1 MGHVR
6 KKHILLISLLVLLA
20 MAIAVSSFSIYK
32 AYNRIKHLGK
42 GPDWHIPSRI
52 YSSETVLKPGTNID
66 LIGIDARLKRLRYH
80 QTKRLSSPGDFR
92 KTDQAYFIYLNE
104 FDYPEEKTKP
114 RKIKLSLE
122 GRTIKQITDPDSGSE
137 LKEAALEPED
147 FAAIYDQSF
156 EDRMLVTLQDCPK
169 VLTDAIIATEDKHF
183 YENWG
188 IDPLRIF
195 KAGIVN
201 IREGRISQGGS
212 TITQQL
218 VKNIFLTSDRT
229 FSRKIKELWLSI
241 VLNVLY
247 SKDQIL
253 EMYIN
258 EVYLGQRGNASICGF
273 GRASRVYFD
282 KDVKDLNLQ
291 QAAFLAGIICS
302 PNLYSPWKHPEDAK
316 ERRNTVLALMRDQN
330 KITEKEYQKAI
341 KTPLGVAPFSPKTR
355 YAPYFVDYIL
365 NQLEDDIP
373 AGDLSKG
380 GYSIYTT
387 LDMTVQLALENKL
400 EKGLRNL
407 GNQRLQGAVVAVN
420 PNTGEILGM
429 SGGRSYSYSQFN
441 RAVQMR
447 RQIGSLIKPFIY
459 YEALKKGYTLNRML
473 DDSPYTMPQGDGTE
487 WTPSNFDNVSHGSIT
502 MAEALIQ
509 SYNIATVRLG
519 MDVGVADV
527 ASVIRDLFPGQKVKE
542 NPSLLLG
549 AMESSPLDMAIMFS
563 AFANGGYRVKASAI
577 KAVKVKNDVV
587 YRGSSYAP
595 DKRLDDTAVFLID
608 FCLMDVIRFGTGKT
622 ASGYGMPDGVCG
634 KTGTTNDLRDSWFAC
649 FTKDISLVSW
659 VGMDNNSPAGFT
671 GATGAMPIAAMI
683 MASLGHVRQIPQPEG
698 IVLKDIDPASGKLA
712 METAPKILLPFV
724 EGTEPTEYSDGVPVP
739 VEIPADDSKENKSP
753 APAEKEKAPEGAKVV
768 F

>member
-1 MGHVR
+1 
-6 KKHILLISLLVLLA
+6 
-20 MAIAVSSFSIYK
+20 
-32 AYNRIKHLGK
+32 
-42 GPDWHIPSRI
+42 
-52 YSSETVLKPGTNID
+52 
-66 LIGIDARLKRLRYH
+66 
-80 QTKRLSSPGDFR
+80 
-92 KTDQAYFIYLNE
+92 
-104 FDYPEEKTKP
+104 
-114 RKIKLSLE
+114 
-122 GRTIKQITDPDSGSE
+122 
-137 LKEAALEPED
+137 
-147 FAAIYDQSF
+147 
-156 EDRMLVTLQDCPK
+156 
-169 VLTDAIIATEDKHF
+169 
-183 YENWG
+183 
-188 IDPLRIF
+188 
-195 KAGIVN
+195 
-201 IREGRISQGGS
+201 
-212 TITQQL
+212 
-218 VKNIFLTSDRT
+218 
-229 FSRKIKELWLSI
+229 
-241 VLNVLY
+241 
-247 SKDQIL
+247 
-253 EMYIN
+253 
-258 EVYLGQRGNASICGF
+258 
-273 GRASRVYFD
+273 
-282 KDVKDLNLQ
+282 
-291 QAAFLAGIICS
+291 
-302 PNLYSPWKHPEDAK
+302 
-316 ERRNTVLALMRDQN
+316 MRDQN

>member
-1 MGHVR
+1 M
-6 KKHILLISLLVLLA
+6 LISLLVLFA

-42 GPDWHIPSRI
+42 GPEWHIPSRI

-156 EDRMLVTLQDCPK
+156 EDRTLVTLQDCPK

-365 NQLEDDIP
+365 NQMEDDIP

-527 ASVIRDLFPGQKVKE
+527 ASLIRDLFPGQKVKE